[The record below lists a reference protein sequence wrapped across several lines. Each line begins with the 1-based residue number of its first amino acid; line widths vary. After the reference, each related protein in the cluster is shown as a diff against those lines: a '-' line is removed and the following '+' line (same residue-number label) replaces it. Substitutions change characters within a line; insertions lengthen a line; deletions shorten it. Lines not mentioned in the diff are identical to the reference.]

1 MLYQVAERRTDGRI
15 GFLGE
20 SAVTAVAV
28 KLPVNDNRHGNRSF
42 VWGKLVNNILRLLNC
57 LIHIDGLGPEVNT
70 KRHAGG
76 NGILHIC
83 GKFGVGHQR
92 AVGISAIAKT
102 QNSKINTGCF
112 YIFPVDITLVIGNIN
127 AVINIQTIVIR
138 SMSVGF
144 AGIAADGG
152 CVSL

>member
-28 KLPVNDNRHGNRSF
+28 KLPVNDDRHGNRSL
-42 VWGKLVNNILRLLNC
+42 VWCKLV
-57 LIHIDGLGPEVNT
+57 IDGLSPEVNT
-70 KRHAGG
+70 KRHTGG

-112 YIFPVDITLVIGNIN
+112 YILPVDITLVIGNIN